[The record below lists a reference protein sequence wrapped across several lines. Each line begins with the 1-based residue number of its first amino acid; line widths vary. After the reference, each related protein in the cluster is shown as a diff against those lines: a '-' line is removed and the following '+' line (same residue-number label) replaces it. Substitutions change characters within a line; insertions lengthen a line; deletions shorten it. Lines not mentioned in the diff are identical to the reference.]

1 MLEGGMTNPTNH
13 SYMYTDERHAKLAV
27 FSLTFVLGI
36 VGNTLLLLVI
46 RKKRKRSTNDFF
58 IINLALADLTFLLFS
73 LPINILVLGKMN
85 FPESFCRFT
94 WPMMTISNNVSIFT
108 MCSMAIYR
116 CRVIVHPLR
125 PKIKQRSV
133 LFWIAALWVT
143 SLLAI
148 VPLMMVAKSSPGGWC
163 YEDWPSKKQ
172 RQAYTASLVVIQY
185 IAPLLLIALA
195 YIRIAFDL
203 KFPHLFVRTQSKY
216 VSRSVTRQQEDIRVI
231 KTLATVVIL
240 FAIFM
245 LPGQVAWMLMDFG
258 DARHKKIAETL
269 FKFYDLS
276 AYFHCCLDPIVYGA
290 LMKHFR
296 QEMIRSLLRVFRVYS
311 CCIQGATE
319 NEHRLSNREETIA
332 HCCRRI
338 DSSAAEGSRELLPS
352 LKDGGLITLDTILT
366 DRNVEELSLQQ
377 KETAV

>member
-13 SYMYTDERHAKLAV
+13 SYMYTAERHAKLAV
-27 FSLTFVLGI
+27 FSLTFFLGI
-36 VGNTLLLLVI
+36 TGNTLLLLVI

-85 FPESFCRFT
+85 FPESFCQFT

-125 PKIKQRSV
+125 PKVKQKSV
-133 LFWIAALWVT
+133 LFWIVALWVT

-148 VPLMMVAKSSPGGWC
+148 VPLMIVAKSSPGGWC

-185 IAPLLLIALA
+185 ILPLLIIAFA

-203 KFPHLFVRTQSKY
+203 KFPHLFVQEQSKY

-258 DARHKKIAETL
+258 NSRQKKIAETL

-276 AYFHCCLDPIVYGA
+276 VYFHCCLDPIVYGA

-296 QEMIRSLLRVFRVYS
+296 QEMIRSMLKVFGFCS
-311 CCIQGATE
+311 CHIHGATK
-319 NEHRLSNREETIA
+319 NAQCRFNREEETT

-338 DSSAAEGSRELLPS
+338 NSFAAEESREIIPS
-352 LKDGGLITLDTILT
+352 LQHGGNITLDTMLT
-366 DRNVEELSLQQ
+366 DRNVEEISPHP
-377 KETAV
+377 KETTV